1 MLKTLTTNPLF
12 EYIVINTK
20 FVKEKWVNGPHI
32 SINEKNF
39 QNLGLKLNIN

>member
-12 EYIVINTK
+12 KDILINSK
-20 FVKEKWVNGPHI
+20 FVMEKWVNGPHI

-39 QNLGLKLNIN
+39 QNLGLK